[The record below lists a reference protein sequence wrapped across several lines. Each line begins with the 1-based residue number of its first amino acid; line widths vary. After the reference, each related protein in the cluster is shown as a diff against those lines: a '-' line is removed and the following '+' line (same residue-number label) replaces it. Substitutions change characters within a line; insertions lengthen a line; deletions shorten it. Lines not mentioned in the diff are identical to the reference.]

1 MIFWIGEV
9 TIILL
14 ICLLGDEFCAALK
27 IPFPKMKVYER
38 KKKHDKEIGY
48 DGQKY
53 RFKYIK
59 TIPNKVKSN
68 STLYGGIILVF
79 H

>member
-1 MIFWIGEV
+1 MREV

-14 ICLLGDEFCAALK
+14 ICPLGDEFCAALK

-38 KKKHDKEIGY
+38 KRKHKKDIGY

-53 RFKYIK
+53 TFKYIK

-68 STLYGGIILVF
+68 LTLYRG
-79 H
+79 